1 MQVLDSNIQL
11 PEWLTEQRI
20 SELLSDVS
28 ECPNPYTEE
37 EFSQFALD
45 EPVDLRRY
53 NAYSAKQILEH
64 YGIFY

>member
-1 MQVLDSNIQL
+1 MDSNIQL
-11 PEWLTEQRI
+11 PEWLTEQRV

-37 EFSQFALD
+37 EVSQFALD

>member
-1 MQVLDSNIQL
+1 MALNIKL

-20 SELLSDVS
+20 AELLLDVS
-28 ECPNPYTEE
+28 ECQNPYTEE
-37 EFSQFALD
+37 EFSQFSLD